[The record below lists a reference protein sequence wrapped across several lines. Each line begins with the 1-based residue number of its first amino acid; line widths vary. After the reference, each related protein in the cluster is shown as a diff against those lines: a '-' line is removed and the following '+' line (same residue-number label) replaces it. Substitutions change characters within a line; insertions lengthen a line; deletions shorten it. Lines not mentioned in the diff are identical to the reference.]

1 MNLNYLR
8 VPVIRKFYNMVQL
21 QLLLVFLT
29 SLLFQGSEQA
39 QYSPSNRIING
50 ENAVPKQF
58 PYQVY
63 LKEHINYDWKGICG
77 GVIISNRTVLTAAHC
92 ISDSIDSLKI
102 YFGAVDITNIYETGQ
117 QRLIVKRKNIIVH
130 SEYDPHKLLNDIALI
145 RLPAEILFDEYIQP
159 AKLPDP
165 DKLYDNEIGVVSGW
179 GIFDRNSWS
188 TPNNLQW
195 FNVTIFPYEECKR
208 LVHKYEGFHASF
220 YPTSNICLKP
230 SQGLTCNGDSGGPLA
245 IRNEDGTSTIVGL
258 TSFGL
263 EDTCEPNMPDIFTRV
278 SSFLQWIKE
287 NE

>member
-8 VPVIRKFYNMVQL
+8 VPVIRKFYNMVKL

-29 SLLFQGSEQA
+29 SLLFQGSEQD

-50 ENAVPKQF
+50 ENAVSKQF

-63 LKEHINYDWKGICG
+63 LEEHINYDWRPNCG

-92 ISDSIDSLKI
+92 ISDSIDAFKI
-102 YFGAVDITNIYETGQ
+102 YFGAVDRTNIYETGQ
-117 QRLIVKRKNIIVH
+117 QRLIVRRKNIIVH
-130 SEYDPHKLLNDIALI
+130 LEYDSNQFLNDIALI
-145 RLPAEILFDEYIQP
+145 RLPTEILFDEYIQP

-179 GIFDRNSWS
+179 GIFDRDSWYAK
-188 TPNNLQW
+188 NNLQYL
-195 FNVTIFPYEECKR
+195 NVTIFPYEECKP
-208 LVHKYEGFHASF
+208 LVHKYNYAKFFPSSF
-220 YPTSNICLKP
+220 VCLKS
-230 SQGLTCNGDSGGPLA
+230 SQGSPCKGDSGGPLA
-245 IRNEDGTSTIVGL
+245 IWNDDGTSTIVGL
-258 TSFGL
+258 TSFGVS
-263 EDTCEPNMPDIFTRV
+263 ETCEPNMPGIFTRV

>member
-29 SLLFQGSEQA
+29 SLLFQGSEQD

-50 ENAVPKQF
+50 ENAAPKQF
-58 PYQVY
+58 PYQV
-63 LKEHINYDWKGICG
+63 LTEKLVNYDWKRSCG
-77 GVIISNRTVLTAAHC
+77 GVIISNRTILTAAHC
-92 ISDSIDSLKI
+92 IRDSMYARKI
-102 YFGAVDITNIYETGQ
+102 YFGTVDKTNIYETGQ

-130 SEYDPHKLLNDIALI
+130 PEYDSIQFLNDIALI

-179 GIFDRNSWS
+179 GISDRHSWNL
-188 TPNNLQW
+188 PNNLQYL
-195 FNVTIFPYEECKR
+195 NVTIFPYEECKP
-208 LVHKYEGFHASF
+208 LVHKYKGLHAKFFPAS
-220 YPTSNICLKP
+220 YICLKP
-230 SQGLTCNGDSGGPLA
+230 SQGRPCKGDSGGPLA
-245 IRNEDGTSTIVGL
+245 IRNEDGTSTLVGL
-258 TSFGL
+258 TSFGM
-263 EDTCEPNMPDIFTRV
+263 DGTCPPNTPVIYTRV

>member
-1 MNLNYLR
+1 MVYLQ
-8 VPVIRKFYNMVQL
+8 FL
-21 QLLLVFLT
+21 FLVLT
-29 SLLFQGSEQA
+29 SLLYHGSVQA
-39 QYSPSNRIING
+39 QYSHS
-50 ENAVPKQF
+50 K
-58 PYQVY
+58 
-63 LKEHINYDWKGICG
+63 L
-77 GVIISNRTVLTAAHC
+77 IISGANAAPKL
-92 ISDSIDSLKI
+92 IPNQVFVDQRLSDSIDSLKI

-245 IRNEDGTSTIVGL
+245 IRNEDGTTTIVGL

>member
-1 MNLNYLR
+1 
-8 VPVIRKFYNMVQL
+8 MVQL

-63 LKEHINYDWKGICG
+63 LEGRINYDWKTSCG

-92 ISDSIDSLKI
+92 ISDSIDALKI
-102 YFGAVDITNIYETGQ
+102 YFGTVDITNIYETGQ

-130 SEYDPHKLLNDIALI
+130 PEYDPHELRNDIALI

-165 DKLYDNEIGVVSGW
+165 DKLYDNEIGVASGW
-179 GIFDRNSWS
+179 GISDNSWYA
-188 TPNNLQW
+188 TNNLQYL
-195 FNVTIFPYEECKR
+195 NVTIFPYEDCKP
-208 LVHKYEGFHASF
+208 LVHKYKGFHASF

-230 SQGLTCNGDSGGPLA
+230 SQGITCNGDSGGPLA
-245 IRNEDGTSTIVGL
+245 IRNEDGTNTIVGL